1 MNVLGVIVA
10 RGGSQGVPNKN
21 LKTINAKPLIQ
32 YTIEAAQKSK
42 YLSHTLVSTDSSK
55 ISDFAKGVGA
65 NVPFLRPEKLAD
77 NVISPIYSV
86 LHAKEFYENKGN
98 KVDAVM
104 MLQPTAPF
112 RSSHDID
119 GSIELLK
126 KTGSDS
132 VISVVDVGATHPARM
147 KYIENGKLIDPD
159 FCEDYENQ
167 RRQELKKM
175 YIRNGSI
182 YLTKSKIIEKE
193 SFKGNDCRA
202 WIMSSDR
209 SINIDTIDD
218 FLYAEWILKTKK
230 IDQ

>member
-1 MNVLGVIVA
+1 MSN
-10 RGGSQGVPNKN
+10 
-21 LKTINAKPLIQ
+21 
-32 YTIEAAQKSK
+32 
-42 YLSHTLVSTDSSK
+42 
-55 ISDFAKGVGA
+55 
-65 NVPFLRPEKLAD
+65 
-77 NVISPIYSV
+77 
-86 LHAKEFYENKGN
+86 
-98 KVDAVM
+98 
-104 MLQPTAPF
+104 
-112 RSSHDID
+112 
-119 GSIELLK
+119 
-126 KTGSDS
+126 
-132 VISVVDVGATHPARM
+132 
-147 KYIENGKLIDPD
+147 